1 MPEEPDLEQ
10 VIFEFYQVGN
20 SVKVSAVD
28 PASLVE
34 VSIVGPATAPRAQ
47 LERTALSK
55 LKYVLAKR
63 ATKRADKR
71 GRG

>member
-1 MPEEPDLEQ
+1 MAEEPYLEE
-10 VIFEFYQVGN
+10 VIFEFYQIGN

-34 VSIVGPATAPRAQ
+34 VSIVGPANAPRAQ
-47 LERTALSK
+47 LQRVALRK

-63 ATKRADKR
+63 ATKRADER

>member
-63 ATKRADKR
+63 AGQR